1 MELIYDSLLIPD
13 FYNSSNQTSKTNTYG
28 LIKQLNC
35 ELQTSFSGLWP
46 GYIYEIV
53 LQKYLICLGSWKI
66 EVVTICPLKTTCLGS
81 PTLTE
86 STLIVIQ
93 DRMHCL

>member
-1 MELIYDSLLIPD
+1 MELIYDSLLISD

-28 LIKQLNC
+28 LIKQLNW

-53 LQKYLICLGSWKI
+53 VTEIFDMSWI
-66 EVVTICPLKTTCLGS
+66 LEARSSYNFPLKTTYLGS

-86 STLIVIQ
+86 STIIVIQ
-93 DRMHCL
+93 GRMHCL